1 MTAWT
6 TISNAL
12 VAVGAKPFATTVQ
25 ALRDNVI
32 ATTEGAAGAPVNQSA
47 WHPYNMIAY
56 GDGNYGKIYDF
67 AVNGAVTTI
76 VTPDFVDGYEYRL
89 RFSEISL
96 AAVATFPNAFQLQL
110 YRETDGAYGTAL
122 SLGTMTANAVRLS
135 GQIEINRPR
144 VVSTTHIVSWN
155 VSAAY
160 SVDGG
165 WSAPGG
171 GGVCVR
177 AAQKRL
183 RARVLF
189 SDPGS
194 TDSGVIYMD
203 KKLAV

>member
-25 ALRDNVI
+25 ALRDNAI
-32 ATTEGAAGAPVNQSA
+32 AITEGAPGAPVNQSA

-56 GDGNYGKIYDF
+56 GDGNDGKIYDF

-76 VTPDFVDGYEYRL
+76 VTPVFVDGYEYRL
-89 RFSEISL
+89 RYSEISL
-96 AAVATFPNAFQLQL
+96 AGAATFPNGLQIQL
-110 YRETDGAYGTAL
+110 YRETDGAYGTAFG
-122 SLGTMTANAVRLS
+122 LGTMTANAVRLS

-155 VSAAY
+155 ASGGYSA
-160 SVDGG
+160 DGG
-165 WSAPGG
+165 WNAPGG

-183 RARVLF
+183 RARFLF
-189 SDPGS
+189 SDLGS
-194 TDSGVIYMD
+194 TDGGEVYMD